1 MYLSRDNSGGSATA
15 AQAPGDGGHL
25 LGAVAIAITVSRE
38 LWRQMHDIIAPELV
52 ISGVC
57 DVVIHLPKC
66 AETQFMSS
74 LLVIGPETGV

>member
-57 DVVIHLPKC
+57 EREWWEAPYIVHEVGSHQLFTWKYP
-66 AETQFMSS
+66 
-74 LLVIGPETGV
+74 